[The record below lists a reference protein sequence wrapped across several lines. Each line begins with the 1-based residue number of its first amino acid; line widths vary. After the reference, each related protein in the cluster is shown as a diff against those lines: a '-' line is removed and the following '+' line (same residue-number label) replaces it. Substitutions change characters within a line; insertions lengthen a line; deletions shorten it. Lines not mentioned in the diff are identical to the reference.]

1 METWTV
7 ARRYRA
13 HKCVPRGTNLGGTAE
28 GSAFRPNVGAK
39 ALFCCP
45 VSLII
50 PF

>member
-1 METWTV
+1 METWTA

-13 HKCVPRGTNLGGTAE
+13 HQCVPYGTTLGGTAE